1 MLKKYGEIF
10 TVILAMILLMFFL
23 CSCGPKG
30 SETIAQTSEEES
42 ATESTETEN
51 TENYGDVP
59 EESGI
64 DGETQ
69 EEPFEEEE
77 EEATEEEQEEEE
89 EHPYP
94 EFFEIRL
101 LTGLGARYFEGA
113 WDELL
118 IEEKYNV
125 DLKVWNINNNDEI
138 GLTKMLAAGEYPD
151 VGLLPGCPLTPKEL
165 HDEGYIR
172 TVPLSIISEHFP
184 FYYDKMYQNSP
195 WGPLYNR
202 VGNSEAYYGLSVIDN
217 SYLLPSR
224 VPLVRLDWLENTG
237 HGISEEF
244 LTPLILT
251 NESETEGTAR
261 LYITN
266 AYPEYIEWNEIFK
279 AFAVEDP
286 DLNGIN
292 DTIAAYVWPFNERN
306 LYADLFTGQFGIIA
320 SDDQFLYRDFV
331 TGDVVPY
338 FAHSSYKEYM
348 RWMTDMRKLGYV
360 KTGPTPADERALQS
374 LWAGGKVGIMSIGLS
389 SILSPADEENAFAP
403 WKGSDDTAVYVIFP
417 AIKGPEREFGT
428 KRLTLEAMSE
438 EKGKV
443 FTFGSEVS
451 DEKLIR
457 IFTIWNDCFSDPYSE
472 FSYTLSSGIE
482 GIHYVWSDVPF
493 KSPKITVPEDKVP
506 NRYKMGGFWLG
517 NYFGVEDYF
526 EYPGKRDLLFFIYK
540 SKWTKKYT
548 VEPYKII
555 NPRQMGALY
564 EKYLAD
570 YDAVKE
576 AVEEKVR
583 AFEKRVWNYEIKD
596 FNAAWDTYMAELYE
610 AGLGSIVEKYYN
622 SLEFPSYTLPDFNST
637 IRSFKG
643 LK

>member
-244 LTPLILT
+244 
-251 NESETEGTAR
+251 
-261 LYITN
+261 
-266 AYPEYIEWNEIFK
+266 
-279 AFAVEDP
+279 
-286 DLNGIN
+286 
-292 DTIAAYVWPFNERN
+292 
-306 LYADLFTGQFGIIA
+306 
-320 SDDQFLYRDFV
+320 
-331 TGDVVPY
+331 
-338 FAHSSYKEYM
+338 
-348 RWMTDMRKLGYV
+348 
-360 KTGPTPADERALQS
+360 
-374 LWAGGKVGIMSIGLS
+374 
-389 SILSPADEENAFAP
+389 
-403 WKGSDDTAVYVIFP
+403 FP
-417 AIKGPEREFGT
+417 
-428 KRLTLEAMSE
+428 
-438 EKGKV
+438 
-443 FTFGSEVS
+443 
-451 DEKLIR
+451 
-457 IFTIWNDCFSDPYSE
+457 
-472 FSYTLSSGIE
+472 
-482 GIHYVWSDVPF
+482 
-493 KSPKITVPEDKVP
+493 
-506 NRYKMGGFWLG
+506 
-517 NYFGVEDYF
+517 
-526 EYPGKRDLLFFIYK
+526 
-540 SKWTKKYT
+540 
-548 VEPYKII
+548 
-555 NPRQMGALY
+555 
-564 EKYLAD
+564 
-570 YDAVKE
+570 
-576 AVEEKVR
+576 
-583 AFEKRVWNYEIKD
+583 
-596 FNAAWDTYMAELYE
+596 
-610 AGLGSIVEKYYN
+610 
-622 SLEFPSYTLPDFNST
+622 
-637 IRSFKG
+637 
-643 LK
+643 